1 MTLYTS
7 FTPGYDAPRTDGILQ
22 VPAQK
27 FMEAKLAKICPHEI
41 FNAEMTVWCDGNIYL
56 SDENLKDIE
65 KQLESSDIVVM
76 THPHRNC
83 IYDEAAF
90 CIEHGIGEKE
100 DLERQVRFYRA
111 AVGYEKNTGLY
122 GCGVVARR
130 HTNDINYLSRVWFA
144 HIEKWSSRDQISF
157 PYVFRNVKIGTI
169 PFESVEIRPHL
180 KQI

>member
-22 VPAQK
+22 VPANT
-27 FMEAKLAKICPHEI
+27 FMAAKLAKICPHEV
-41 FNAEMTVWCDGNIYL
+41 FNAEITVWCDGNIYL
-56 SDENLKDIE
+56 SEQNLRDIE

-90 CIEHGIGEKE
+90 CVEHGVGDAEKIKKQIE
-100 DLERQVRFYRA
+100 AYRLS
-111 AVGYEKNTGLY
+111 GFNSFGLY
-122 GCGVVARR
+122 ACGVVARR
-130 HTNDINYLSRVWFA
+130 HSHTTNHCSDLWFS

-157 PYVFRNVKIGTI
+157 PYVFQGIKIGTI